1 MTMVGRAH
9 DVMEMRIF
17 ELRYFT
23 SPTFSVRNSKGRHVR
38 QSSAVSKQHLIPAL
52 LLVSA
57 LAAGAGWTLASRAGT
72 AADAATKSVG
82 PAQRG
87 RDPGAMR
94 ELEAFA
100 HALTNAQ
107 NAERSTHA
115 GVHALPGQASPEPPI
130 TEVYEV
136 PAMLNVRREE
146 AAGEAELVG
155 DSAPGAGQ
163 DSDLADQPTSP
174 VHQAALYQGQSI
186 LEQQI
191 RDEELEDRV
200 GMAHGASNDV
210 RIDPEAVQENVARQP
225 SP

>member
-23 SPTFSVRNSKGRHVR
+23 SPTFSVRNSKGRRVP

-52 LLVSA
+52 FLVSA
-57 LAAGAGWTLASRAGT
+57 LAAGAGWMLASRAGT
-72 AADAATKSVG
+72 STDAAGKAVG

-100 HALTNAQ
+100 RAVTNAQ
-107 NAERSTHA
+107 NTERSTHA
-115 GVHALPGQASPEPPI
+115 SVHARPSQASPEAAV
-130 TEVYEV
+130 TEVYDV
-136 PAMLNVRREE
+136 PAILNIRRDEGG
-146 AAGEAELVG
+146 GEAELG
-155 DSAPGAGQ
+155 AEFAPGAGQ
-163 DSDLADQPTSP
+163 DSEVADQPSSP
-174 VHQAALYQGQSI
+174 AHQAALYQGQSI

-191 RDEELEDRV
+191 HDEELEDRV

-210 RIDPEAVQENVARQP
+210 RVDPEAVLENVPRQP
-225 SP
+225 SF